1 LAKLIYN
8 RHPIKIPIGEA
19 PIPTNEGENLH
30 IDIYYAQNLT
40 FITCIDAYSKFL
52 VVKEVQ
58 NKLNIEIRV
67 MELLQQFPQAKVI
80 MTDNE
85 PSFTSA
91 QFCKSFAQ
99 RCDITLHYADP
110 RHSTSNGQVERA
122 HSTLTEIAR
131 CIKVE
136 FNLTN
141 YSEIKSNN
149 NQVQSTPEPMEIDES
164 IQYQNRPNNNFNR
177 GNNNRQ
183 NYINYYPRNN
193 YNQNQAQKTNIS
205 AGQNKPSEPHPPLKR
220 ESTGSTNQPAQ
231 KNMRVNN
238 IEEDHFLDQNPE

>member
-1 LAKLIYN
+1 VICNENKYK

-19 PIPTNEGENLH
+19 PIPTKEGENLH
-30 IDIYYAQNLT
+30 IDIYYAQNFT
-40 FITCIDAYSKFL
+40 FITCKDAYSKFF
-52 VVKEVQ
+52 VVKEIQ

-91 QFCKSFAQ
+91 QFKSFAQ

-110 RHSTSNGQVERA
+110 RHSTSNGQVKRA

-131 CIKVE
+131 CIKEE

-141 YSEIKSNN
+141 YSEIVIRAAQK
-149 NQVQSTPEPMEIDES
+149 
-164 IQYQNRPNNNFNR
+164 
-177 GNNNRQ
+177 
-183 NYINYYPRNN
+183 
-193 YNQNQAQKTNIS
+193 YNQSIHSTTNEKPFDILY
-205 AGQNKPSEPHPPLKR
+205 NKVDHDNIPIILKNTQSR
-220 ESTGSTNQPAQ
+220 MLETHNEN
-231 KNMRVNN
+231 KKKKIIM
-238 IEEDHFLDQNPE
+238 